1 MKKQPNKQAPSR
13 EQLYRL
19 IHVLMEE
26 NEKLVCENRKLR
38 QQVNQRPLKAAP
50 EIVLRALAIYGD

>member
-1 MKKQPNKQAPSR
+1 MKKQTSKHVPSR
-13 EQLYRL
+13 EQLYWL

-26 NEKLVCENRKLR
+26 NEKLTCENQKLH
-38 QQVNQRPLKAAP
+38 QQINQRPLKAAP

>member
-1 MKKQPNKQAPSR
+1 MKTKNQQVPSR

-19 IHVLMEE
+19 IHVLMDE
-26 NEKLVCENRKLR
+26 NEKLVCENKKLR
-38 QQVNQRPLKAAP
+38 QQMNQRPLKAAP